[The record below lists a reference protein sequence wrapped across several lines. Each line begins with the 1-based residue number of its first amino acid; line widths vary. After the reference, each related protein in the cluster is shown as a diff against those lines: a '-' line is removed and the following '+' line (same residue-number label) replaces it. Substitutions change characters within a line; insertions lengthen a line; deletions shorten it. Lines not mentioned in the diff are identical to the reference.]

1 MNTGELVAWVR
12 DARERTIE
20 LVADL
25 TDEQLMGP
33 KLAVINPFLWEIG
46 HVAWF
51 QEKWVLR
58 GAAGQRPLRADGD
71 SLYDSAAIPHDT
83 RWDLPLPSREGTL
96 AYMRAVRDRVIERIE
111 QGKPDDKE
119 LYFIRLSVFHEDMHT
134 EAFTYTRQTLA
145 YPSPT
150 FSINGERAW
159 QAHVTRQP
167 SGAVRIPA
175 TRRSPAVAFCWEPCP
190 GNRLSLTTRSG
201 RTRSTSSHSRLRGQ
215 RSHKRSLRPSLRIKA
230 ISVANSGARKAG
242 AGGRV
247 RPPNIR
253 YIGSGRAP
261 AGGCGAISTAGQRWS
276 RIALCFTS
284 TGGKRK
290 PTAGG
295 RAGGFRTRRNGRSRP
310 PPSPRPAEGLPR
322 SSVASRGE
330 MIHQPRIAPTWVG
343 ARWAQW
349 M

>member
-96 AYMRAVRDRVIERIE
+96 AYMRAVRDRVIGRIE
-111 QGKPDDKE
+111 QGKPGDKE

-134 EAFTYTRQTLA
+134 EAFTYTRQTLSYQA
-145 YPSPT
+145 PRFQRSE
-150 FSINGERAW
+150 IKGER
-159 QAHVTRQP
+159 
-167 SGAVRIPA
+167 S
-175 TRRSPAVAFCWEPCP
+175 
-190 GNRLSLTTRSG
+190 
-201 RTRSTSSHSRLRGQ
+201 
-215 RSHKRSLRPSLRIKA
+215 
-230 ISVANSGARKAG
+230 
-242 AGGRV
+242 AGGDLKTV
-247 RPPNIR
+247 DGDQPP
-253 YIGSGRAP
+253 
-261 AGGCGAISTAGQRWS
+261 
-276 RIALCFTS
+276 
-284 TGGKRK
+284 
-290 PTAGG
+290 
-295 RAGGFRTRRNGRSRP
+295 GFRNQGPWPGDVRVPGGTFW
-310 PPSPRPAEGLPR
+310 L
-322 SSVASRGE
+322 
-330 MIHQPRIAPTWVG
+330 G
-343 ARWAQW
+343 ATSDEP
-349 M
+349 

>member
-20 LVADL
+20 LVTDL

-96 AYMRAVRDRVIERIE
+96 AYMRAVRDRVIGRIE
-111 QGKPDDKE
+111 QGKPGDKE

-134 EAFTYTRQTLA
+134 EAFPTRGRRWPIRRLHFQSTVSGHGRLM
-145 YPSPT
+145 SP
-150 FSINGERAW
+150 G
-159 QAHVTRQP
+159 QP
-167 SGAVRIPA
+167 SGAVRFPA
-175 TRRSPAVAFCWEPCP
+175 TQRSPAVAFYWEPCP

-215 RSHKRSLRPSLRIKA
+215 RSHKRSLRPSLRIRA
-230 ISVANSGARKAG
+230 ISVVNSGARKAG
-242 AGGRV
+242 AGGRA

-261 AGGCGAISTAGQRWS
+261 AGGCGAISTAG
-276 RIALCFTS
+276 
-284 TGGKRK
+284 
-290 PTAGG
+290 
-295 RAGGFRTRRNGRSRP
+295 
-310 PPSPRPAEGLPR
+310 
-322 SSVASRGE
+322 
-330 MIHQPRIAPTWVG
+330 
-343 ARWAQW
+343 
-349 M
+349 